1 MMNVFDIPKQ
11 SDHRLVYSKHA
22 LDRARERDVP
32 LPEYI
37 PFNAKLVDAY
47 KINDKY
53 FVCKLTYRFND
64 TQYAMIV
71 DEFGKVITL
80 YPFGPTSMFQRIQS
94 NYAKRLA
101 KEKEEDNFIVSDDYI
116 CLGYETDYY
125 LYQ

>member
-1 MMNVFDIPKQ
+1 MKSHQRLKNLPLVMIKRWINTWHPMMYSVQ
-11 SDHRLVYSKHA
+11 S
-22 LDRARERDVP
+22 
-32 LPEYI
+32 
-37 PFNAKLVDAY
+37 
-47 KINDKY
+47 
-53 FVCKLTYRFND
+53 
-64 TQYAMIV
+64 QYAMIV

-94 NYAKRLA
+94 NYAKSLA